1 MNTSSSGDISSQEE
15 EQRKRKK
22 ANAASEIKIKRKKLK
37 VKIEVEPEGEDD
49 STSQDLNPIHVI
61 RQLKQEDNTTD
72 SDDNENDNLSLVVR
86 EPLNGLELTEGI
98 PENKLPIMRDMGDLV
113 KDYRHM
119 GYNTKT
125 GAPLCQTV
133 YNKWMIEQNKNGDV
147 VKLGPIPHSKDDTST
162 QEEGLSNNNNN
173 STALIVLPKKKSE
186 KESEKPLRLQSMNL
200 TEKEIRYEH
209 IRLSDVNPWQIP
221 EYNRLRAKIQVPHFY
236 FTGLQGSDNDRIQP
250 YTQDQLNE
258 MLREKKLKLPVQ
270 HSELESALLA
280 EAGVHIYED
289 IFTGYPVSRNFPS
302 CSLENECFGMT
313 LGPKLIEGLTEPI
326 KLMSMMFAEQY
337 LEFTKNGT
345 IPEQRLPCV
354 LCCRSTLSELI
365 HFLRANRMQG
375 KEGTMRATGGF
386 QWKVPQVFQIYRNLK
401 DQEGGYPQSMMLKY
415 NPKDPVIDGLVE
427 LRTSMLYARKNQYGR
442 WFIDQSALKYKRP
455 VLPKPNL
462 GDSLSDF

>member
-1 MNTSSSGDISSQEE
+1 MITSSSGDISSQEE

-22 ANAASEIKIKRKKLK
+22 ANASELKIKRKKIK
-37 VKIEVEPEGEDD
+37 VKVDVEPEGEND
-49 STSQDLNPIHVI
+49 SSSQDFNPIQVI

-72 SDDNENDNLSLVVR
+72 SDDTENNYGLVVR
-86 EPLNGLELTEGI
+86 EPLNGLELSEGI
-98 PENKLPIMRDMGDLV
+98 PENKLPIMRDMKDLV

-119 GYNTKT
+119 GYNSKT
-125 GAPLCQTV
+125 GTPLCQTV
-133 YNKWMIEQNKNGDV
+133 YNKWIVEQNKNGDSIS
-147 VKLGPIPHSKDDTST
+147 LGPIPQST
-162 QEEGLSNNNNN
+162 KEDPSEQEDG
-173 STALIVLPKKKSE
+173 TALIPVRKKKLE
-186 KESEKPLRLQSMNL
+186 KESEKPLRLRSMNK
-200 TEKEIRYEH
+200 TAKAIRYEH
-209 IRLSDVNPWQIP
+209 IQLADVNPWQIP
-221 EYNRLRAKIQVPHFY
+221 EFNRLRAKIIVPHFY
-236 FTGLQGSDNDRIQP
+236 FTGLLGTDNDRLEP
-250 YTQDQLNE
+250 YTQEQLNQ

-270 HSELESALLA
+270 QADLESLLLA

-289 IFTGYPVSRNFPS
+289 PQTGEQISRNFPG
-302 CSLENECFGMT
+302 CSLDDECFGMK
-313 LGPKLIEGLTEPI
+313 LGTKLVEGLTEPI

-337 LEFTKNGT
+337 SEFIEKGT
-345 IPEQRLPCV
+345 VPEQRLPCV

-386 QWKVPQVFQIYRNLK
+386 QWKTNQVFQIYRNLR

-455 VLPKPNL
+455 VLPKPII